1 MQKEPVQSLRLG
13 ANLVDIEAHTIHR
26 NGADHRI
33 DPRLMSLLL
42 RLHKRSNRVIKRE
55 ELLTDVWAEEEGSDE
70 ALTQAISRLRRLLGD
85 KNMIQ
90 TIPKVGY
97 RLVTKDIERGAPDS
111 EKQLLRKLSISKLSQ
126 TALLW
131 GAMGILFL
139 LVVYSIVRTQGTE
152 YKEVEIILSE

>member
-1 MQKEPVQSLRLG
+1 MQKEPVQSLHLG
-13 ANLVDIEAHTIHR
+13 ANFVDVEAHTIHR

-42 RLHKRSNRVIKRE
+42 RLHERPNRVIKRE
-55 ELLTDVWAEEEGSDE
+55 ELITDVWAQEEGSDE

-85 KNMIQ
+85 KDMIQ

-97 RLVTKDIERGAPDS
+97 RLVTDIEAEEPNPEQQQS
-111 EKQLLRKLSISKLSQ
+111 RKPGFSKPSQ

-139 LVVYSIVRTQGTE
+139 LVVYSIVRTQVTE